1 MMFKTK
7 FFKSLFCQTSVVLMG
22 LSAPYIVWAQT
33 TSAEKLHIYNWAE
46 YIPDY
51 QIHDFEKS
59 TGIEVWYDTF
69 DTDETVNQK
78 IAQAHSDYDIVVPSA
93 TFMAQFVREGKF
105 TALDKTRIPNLRHL
119 NPQIMAQ
126 LAKIDPGNQYLVP
139 WAWGYTTVGIN
150 EAQVKKALGAL
161 PMPSNPFDLIFN
173 PKYSSKLKSCG
184 IFYLDSPTDVMASAL
199 NYMGK
204 DIYSSTPA
212 DVNNAVS
219 MLRAVRGDIRRFG
232 DSSAIYD
239 IADGKYCAF
248 LTWATD
254 VNLASERAANPS
266 IRIPSA
272 QSGVLF
278 IDVMAI
284 PKSAPNVN
292 NAHTWINDALEP
304 QVSAQMT
311 NDLGYATANQ
321 TAWTQGLIQKNRALQ
336 VPDEALN
343 TMVIKQ
349 LPNEPATLNAMNQGF
364 QKFRYGK

>member
-1 MMFKTK
+1 MFKTK

-59 TGIEVWYDTF
+59 TGIEVRYDTF
-69 DTDETVNQK
+69 DTDEAVNQK
-78 IAQAHSDYDIVVPSA
+78 IAQAHSNYDIVVPSA

-139 WAWGYTTVGIN
+139 WTWGYTTVGIN

-254 VNLASERAANPS
+254 INLASETAANPS

-272 QSGVLF
+272 QGGVLF

-284 PKSAPNVN
+284 PKSAPHVN
-292 NAHTWINDALEP
+292 NAYTWINDALEP
-304 QVSAQMT
+304 KVSAQMT

-321 TAWTQGLIQKNRALQ
+321 TAWTQGLIQKNRALN

-349 LPNEPATLNAMNQGF
+349 LPSELAMLNAMTQGF
-364 QKFRYGK
+364 QKFRSGK